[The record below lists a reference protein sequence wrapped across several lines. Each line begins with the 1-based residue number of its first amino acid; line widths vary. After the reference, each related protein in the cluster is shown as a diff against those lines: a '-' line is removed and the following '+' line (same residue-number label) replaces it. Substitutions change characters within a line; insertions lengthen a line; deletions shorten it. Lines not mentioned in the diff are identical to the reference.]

1 VIIVALRGQRS
12 PVASLWRGG
21 RLAVHLANQG
31 VSEAQTASQQDKGP
45 LKSPSPKE

>member
-1 VIIVALRGQRS
+1 MIIVALRGQRS
-12 PVASLWRGG
+12 PVASLWREG

-31 VSEAQTASQQDKGP
+31 VSEAHTSQQDKGP